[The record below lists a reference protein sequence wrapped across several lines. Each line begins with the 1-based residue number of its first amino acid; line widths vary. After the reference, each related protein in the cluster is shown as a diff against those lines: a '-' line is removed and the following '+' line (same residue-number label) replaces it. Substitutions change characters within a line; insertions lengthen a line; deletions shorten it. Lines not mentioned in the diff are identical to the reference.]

1 MFTASLLVADV
12 EGEFQ
17 QPRPGEVAMT
27 KNEVESNPLTWSDS
41 DHARDQRRSWH
52 HVQCVLWL

>member
-1 MFTASLLVADV
+1 MFTASLLVADG

-17 QPRPGEVAMT
+17 QLRPREVAMT

-41 DHARDQRRSWH
+41 DHTRD
-52 HVQCVLWL
+52 